1 MSAKYPHAIKPEL
14 IEIGD
19 DIEVTLPKVDGV
31 THTLRGIVGK
41 RVDHGAVRYLL
52 TDEGYT
58 ILAWEPGKTSVKVM
72 IHSRKPLKNESLFD
86 IGNNWD
92 NFIGEVS
99 KRIA

>member
-1 MSAKYPHAIKPEL
+1 MSAKYPHTIKPEL

-41 RVDHGAVRYLL
+41 RMDHGAARYLL

-58 ILAWEPGKTSVKVM
+58 LLAWSTGKVGVKVM
-72 IHSRKPLKNESLFD
+72 IHSRKPLVQQTLFEPDFIMAIKNRLDE
-86 IGNNWD
+86 N
-92 NFIGEVS
+92 V
-99 KRIA
+99 A

>member
-41 RVDHGAVRYLL
+41 RMDNGSARYLM
-52 TDEGYT
+52 TQEGYT
-58 ILAWEPGKTSVKVM
+58 LLAWEPKRSGVKVT
-72 IHSRKPLKNESLFD
+72 IHSRKPVESTKLFEPDFINEVRNRLD
-86 IGNNWD
+86 ED
-92 NFIGEVS
+92 
-99 KRIA
+99 AA